1 MWFAC
6 LTERTPREDR
16 EMTDIIQYI
25 IQWLCYGTTEAAA
38 RVAYTT
44 DEQALAQYDI
54 IIVPNGQLG
63 TNIVLPDM
71 SRPVIENPTKGKY
84 IIRTDIIYTTFFFIS
99 RAEEVLNPHR
109 DKHGRFLAEYSILGK
124 NNRLQIPLLDEY
136 ARLLLKLL
144 EAPLPNSGFEHIY
157 LTHDIDT
164 ISQYRHLRG
173 ALGGLYRGERQ
184 QVWQALQDIHQ
195 DPLYTFPWLI
205 EQDRQVPHAKYIYFV
220 KQTQGK
226 GYDYPQYCLRGR
238 DWNQLKQFLLNS
250 GAQLGVHSSYYGI
263 LPKKAISTLH
273 RSHYL
278 RCSIEQMQRIA
289 DAGYTD
295 DFTMGFADQ
304 AGFRLQ
310 TSRAVRWINPRTM
323 QLTSLTLHPLLIMD
337 TTLSGENYMNLT
349 EDEAY
354 FLCERLIAKVRMHHG
369 DACLLWHNSN
379 FGSHTYHAS
388 LYPKILQLVCAY

>member
-1 MWFAC
+1 MS
-6 LTERTPREDR
+6 
-16 EMTDIIQYI
+16 DIIQYI

-38 RVAYTT
+38 RVAYTA

-84 IIRTDIIYTTFFFIS
+84 IIRTDIIYNTFFFIS

-157 LTHDIDT
+157 LTHDIDS
-164 ISQYRHLRG
+164 IAQYRHLRG
-173 ALGGLYRGERQ
+173 ALGGLYRGEKQ
-184 QVWQALQDIHQ
+184 QVFQALQDIHQ

-205 EQDRQVPHAKYIYFV
+205 EQDRQVPQAESIYFV
-220 KQTQGK
+220 KQTKGK
-226 GYDYPQYCLRGR
+226 GYDYPQYWLHGR
-238 DWNQLKQFLLNS
+238 DWKNLRQLLKDS
-250 GAQLGVHSSYYGI
+250 GAQLGVHSSYYGL
-263 LPKKAISTLH
+263 LPSKPISQWH
-273 RSHYL
+273 RSHFL
-278 RCSIEQMQRIA
+278 NCSLEQMQQVVE
-289 DAGYTD
+289 AGFTD

-310 TSRAVRWINPRTM
+310 TSRAVQWINPQTM
-323 QLTSLTLHPLLIMD
+323 QLTSLTMHPLIIMD
-337 TTLSGENYMNLT
+337 CTLSNDDYMNLT

-354 FLCERLIAKVRMHHG
+354 FLCERLISKVRMHNG

-379 FGSHTYHAS
+379 LGSHTYHAS
-388 LYPKILQLVCAY
+388 LYPKILQLLHG